1 MKNGGVG
8 RDDFLRRAIR
18 EREREKA
25 IKTTRAFIAVSALA
39 AVVERHSAP
48 PPKEILE

>member
-1 MKNGGVG
+1 MKNGGAG

-25 IKTTRAFIAVSALA
+25 IDNESVHRGFRAGRSRWARTLRTA
-39 AVVERHSAP
+39 
-48 PPKEILE
+48 